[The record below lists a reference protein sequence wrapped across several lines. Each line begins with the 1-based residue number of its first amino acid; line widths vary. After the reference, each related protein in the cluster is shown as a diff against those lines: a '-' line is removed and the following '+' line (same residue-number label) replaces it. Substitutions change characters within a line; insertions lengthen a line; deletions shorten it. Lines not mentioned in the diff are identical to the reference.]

1 MTSLFEKP
9 DVRQLLE
16 QTDSPT
22 VGDDLTEPN
31 DVAAMTPLWT
41 SDIDVQAML
50 PTTTPGSLRVRW
62 QHRYGNWLAA
72 SDVIVVTGVV
82 ATAHILRFGNVTS
95 GSLCGQGR
103 PTKFSPSPSPR

>member
-1 MTSLFEKP
+1 VTSLFEKP

-22 VGDDLTEPN
+22 VGGALTEPN
-31 DVAAMTPLWT
+31 NFAAGDSRISTRPDSQRTAGASITEIATMTPLRT

-62 QHRYGNWLAA
+62 QHRYGN
-72 SDVIVVTGVV
+72 
-82 ATAHILRFGNVTS
+82 
-95 GSLCGQGR
+95 
-103 PTKFSPSPSPR
+103 